1 MFHLRLKTKL
11 VLAITTMVVV
21 LVATLSSIYI
31 SQLIKQR
38 VDEAFQNGEFVASEV
53 FQSTREALET
63 DLANERLDLSDEKV
77 LQSAIEESLQTDA
90 GLNSLMQSIVGYSP
104 TIYDVAVANASGH
117 AIVHTDGNMTGK
129 LLPGREEFSSVRNGG

>member
-1 MFHLRLKTKL
+1 MRHFKTGSLLPLRYFNPLAKRLRPTSPTTILILRDWVHNCSSAMFPLRLKTKL

-63 DLANERLDLSDEKV
+63 DLANDNLDLKRLGSQ
-77 LQSAIEESLQTDA
+77 L
-90 GLNSLMQSIVGYSP
+90 
-104 TIYDVAVANASGH
+104 
-117 AIVHTDGNMTGK
+117 
-129 LLPGREEFSSVRNGG
+129 